1 MVSSKPR
8 PREARRRISDI
19 RADLRIRYALNVAY
33 YSNVELAD
41 RDALAGAC
49 VVVIDVLRA
58 STSIV
63 EALES
68 GAELIIPVGDI
79 ATASRL
85 APPGDRANAKKVLAG
100 ERRCCAVDG
109 FDLGNSPREFTPA
122 RVRGKKVV
130 LTTTNG
136 TRAFAAAVKSSR
148 VVVCAFSN
156 LPAVAEAVRGEEH
169 LAVVCCGSEGS
180 IAAEDLLCGGM
191 LLRALGEA
199 YAESALNDAA
209 RLSLV
214 LAEKHGENIEAFLR
228 STDHGRTLVELG
240 FSDDVAF
247 CARLGTTRRVPE
259 YKDGSIV

>member
-1 MVSSKPR
+1 M
-8 PREARRRISDI
+8 
-19 RADLRIRYALNVAY
+19 NVAY

-58 STSIV
+58 SASIV

-68 GAELIIPVGDI
+68 GAERIIPVGDI

-109 FDLGNSPREFTPA
+109 FDLGNSPREFTPE
-122 RVRGKKVV
+122 RVRGKTVV

-136 TRAFAAAVKSSR
+136 TRAFAAAVKASR
-148 VVVCAFSN
+148 TVVCAFSN
-156 LPAVAEAVRGEEH
+156 LPAVADAVRGEET

-180 IAAEDLLCGGM
+180 VAAEDLLCGGM
-191 LLRALGEA
+191 LLRALGEE
-199 YAESALNDAA
+199 YAGSTLNDAA
-209 RLSLV
+209 RVSLV
-214 LAEKHGENIEAFLR
+214 LAEKHGENVDEFLR
-228 STDHGRTLVELG
+228 STDHGRTLFELG
-240 FSDDVAF
+240 FGEDVVF
-247 CARLGTTRRVPE
+247 CARVGTTRRVPE
-259 YKDGSIV
+259 LRDGSIV